1 MSTTVRYFLL
11 VALLGFVV
19 YANALSNGFV
29 YDDWDLVVRNPSL
42 REGRFLDALRLGYW
56 ESTRGGSFYYRPVV
70 SSSYWIDHQVWGERP
85 FGYHLRNV
93 VLHVGV
99 SLVLL
104 ALATRWLGSRQ
115 AGLAAAAL
123 FAVHPV
129 HTQSVTWIAGRT
141 DLFAALFF
149 LAALLL
155 QQMAAD
161 AACGRAPWGG
171 RPEAPAGP
179 PGSRRR
185 RGALALQGLALLALG
200 LALLSKEMAVT
211 YPAALILHLLLVARV
226 ERKKD
231 PGPLRWRG
239 PVIASAVVVL
249 AYLVL
254 RLILVGEAAGY
265 ADDAHA
271 WWSSEDGTGSRLLAV
286 PLIVAFYL
294 RRMLFPWWLGFE
306 SGIEPVTGVPGL
318 AWAAASAG
326 IALTVLLAY
335 RFRRRDPAVAFGVS
349 WFLVT
354 ILPVANI
361 HPIFESA
368 MEHFVYLPSAGLLV
382 AAVALGRRLMRSPAA
397 RVIACALLVALLGA
411 RTIARNFDWRDEE
424 RFWRVTTR
432 DTPSAR
438 AFNNLGLHLRDQGR
452 LEEASEALVMAR
464 LLAPDLPSSYYNL
477 GVVAAAQR
485 RRDEA
490 IRLFRQALELDP
502 RNAEALYNL
511 ALTLETN
518 RYGQRYGPG
527 FPAEEAIETYGRL
540 LSAHPA
546 HAEGWTNLGVLH
558 ERQGRPKE
566 AVAAFERAIEAAPA
580 LPEPHIFLASVLWNG
595 GDRRRAAALYRRY
608 LELAP
613 DGDYAAEARAR
624 AAP

>member
-1 MSTTVRYFLL
+1 VL
-11 VALLGFVV
+11 
-19 YANALSNGFV
+19 
-29 YDDWDLVVRNPSL
+29 
-42 REGRFLDALRLGYW
+42 
-56 ESTRGGSFYYRPVV
+56 
-70 SSSYWIDHQVWGERP
+70 
-85 FGYHLRNV
+85 
-93 VLHVGV
+93 LHVGV

-155 QQMAAD
+155 QQMAVD
-161 AACGRAPWGG
+161 AAHGRAPGHA
-171 RPEAPAGP
+171 RPETPAGG
-179 PGSRRR
+179 PGARRL
-185 RGALALQGLALLALG
+185 GGTLALQGLALFALA

-211 YPAALILHLLLVARV
+211 YPAALILHLLLVSRI
-226 ERKKD
+226 ERKEG
-231 PGPLRWRG
+231 PGPRRWWS
-239 PVIASAVVVL
+239 PLIASVVVAS

-254 RLILVGEAAGY
+254 RLILVGGIAGY
-265 ADDAHA
+265 ADDPHA
-271 WWSSEDGTGSRLLAV
+271 WWSPEDGTASRLLAV
-286 PLIVAFYL
+286 PLILAFYI
-294 RRMLFPWWLGFE
+294 RRTLFPWWLGFE
-306 SGIEPVTGVPGL
+306 SGIEPVTGTPGL

-326 IALTVLLAY
+326 LALTALLAY
-335 RFRRRDPAVAFGVS
+335 RFRRRDPAVAFGVA
-349 WFLVT
+349 WFFVT

-368 MEHFVYLPSAGLLV
+368 MEHFAYLPSAGLV
-382 AAVALGRRLMRSPAA
+382 IAAVALGRRLVKSPAA
-397 RVIACALLVALLGA
+397 RVIGCALLVALLGT

-438 AFNNLGLHLRDQGR
+438 AYNNLGLHLRDQGR
-452 LEEASEALVMAR
+452 LDEAAEALFMAR

-477 GVVAAAQR
+477 GAVASAQS

-490 IRLFRQALELDP
+490 IRLFNQALELDP

-518 RYGQRYGPG
+518 GYGQRYGPG
-527 FPAEEAIETYGRL
+527 FPAGEVIATYDRL
-540 LSAHPA
+540 LAAHPD

-558 ERQGRPKE
+558 ERLNRPRQ
-566 AVAAFERAIEAAPA
+566 AATAFEHAIEAAPT
-580 LPEPHIFLASVLWNG
+580 LPEPHLFLASILWNS
-595 GDRRRAAALYRRY
+595 GDRHRAAALYRRY

-613 DGDYAAEARAR
+613 DGEYAAEARIR
-624 AAP
+624 ATP